1 MRACL
6 PTTTMKVYLVVLF
19 LLVTIPLVA
28 AEQKCEQP
36 PALTIFDRLRAGT
49 GLSGERMVDGTA
61 FKDEQ
66 PLQFANVH
74 LSSNRRVVL
83 KAKTDSQGHFLL
95 RGIRPGSYR
104 LAFKGMGKFKV
115 DVVPPRTQQAFFYTF
130 SSNHGCLSWGFN
142 TN

>member
-1 MRACL
+1 
-6 PTTTMKVYLVVLF
+6 MKIYLVVLL
-19 LLVTIPLVA
+19 LLVTKPLVA

-36 PALTIFDRLRAGT
+36 HTLTIFDGMRAGT
-49 GLSGERMVDGTA
+49 GLSGERMVDGAA
-61 FKDEQ
+61 FKDER

-74 LSSNRRVVL
+74 LYSNRRVVL

-95 RGIRPGSYR
+95 RGIRPGSYT

-115 DVVPPRTQQAFFYTF
+115 DVVPTRAQGVFYRF
-130 SSNHGCLSWGFN
+130 SSNHGCLNWGFS